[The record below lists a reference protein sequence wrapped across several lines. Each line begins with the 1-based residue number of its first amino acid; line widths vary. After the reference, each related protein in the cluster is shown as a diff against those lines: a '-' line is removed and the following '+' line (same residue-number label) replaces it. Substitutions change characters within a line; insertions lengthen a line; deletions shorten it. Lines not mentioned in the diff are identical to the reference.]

1 MKDNEII
8 KALERCPQ
16 HTECCYC
23 NSLDE
28 CGNKRILTT
37 SALDLINRLI
47 NNAKKD
53 NRIIE
58 LQDKKIAEQKTTIEN
73 FNYSLKCTKDHIEKL
88 AGQSK
93 CQRVK
98 IDELEKEIEE
108 INEIDRESE
117 LQALKEN
124 EEHSKLFCEAINYA
138 KSEARKELAEQ
149 LKKEFSVFDM
159 SSVGLPDYD
168 RGYKDCIT
176 AVEDTLD
183 SLIN

>member
-53 NRIIE
+53 NRIKLNE
-58 LQDKKIAEQKTTIEN
+58 NHPYLLAVSNVYTNNETAATIV
-73 FNYSLKCTKDHIEKL
+73 Y
-88 AGQSK
+88 
-93 CQRVK
+93 
-98 IDELEKEIEE
+98 
-108 INEIDRESE
+108 
-117 LQALKEN
+117 
-124 EEHSKLFCEAINYA
+124 
-138 KSEARKELAEQ
+138 
-149 LKKEFSVFDM
+149 
-159 SSVGLPDYD
+159 
-168 RGYKDCIT
+168 
-176 AVEDTLD
+176 
-183 SLIN
+183 